1 MSRMPV
7 PPFNQY
13 LGIRVVHMKDGE
25 AEAAIELAP
34 HHTNNRGV
42 AHGGVVSSLLDS
54 AMGAAVISAI
64 PKEWWCATTGLS
76 IQFVAGA
83 REGALTATGKVMRR
97 GRSIAFVQGEA
108 HDAAGQLVAT

>member
-1 MSRMPV
+1 VPL

-13 LGIRVVHMKDGE
+13 LGIDVTRMAGGE
-25 AEAAIELAP
+25 AEAVVDLAP

-64 PKEWWCATTGLS
+64 P
-76 IQFVAGA
+76 
-83 REGALTATGKVMRR
+83 
-97 GRSIAFVQGEA
+97 
-108 HDAAGQLVAT
+108 